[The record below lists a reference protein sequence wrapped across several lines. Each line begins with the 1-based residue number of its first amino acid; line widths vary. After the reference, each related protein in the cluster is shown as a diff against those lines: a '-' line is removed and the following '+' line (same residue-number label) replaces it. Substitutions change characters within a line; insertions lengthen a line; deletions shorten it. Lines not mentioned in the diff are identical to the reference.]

1 MPETTAAERYKL
13 RVAKQCATVAAPAA
27 LTAAPSAAAPTK
39 VEFDKVVADAV
50 ALRGTVATLLA
61 NLKTAGIV
69 A

>member
-1 MPETTAAERYKL
+1 MPEFTGDERYKL
-13 RVAKQCATVAAPAA
+13 RIATQSATVAAPAA

-39 VEFDKVVADAV
+39 VEFDKVVADNV
-50 ALRGTVATLLA
+50 AIRGTLATLIA